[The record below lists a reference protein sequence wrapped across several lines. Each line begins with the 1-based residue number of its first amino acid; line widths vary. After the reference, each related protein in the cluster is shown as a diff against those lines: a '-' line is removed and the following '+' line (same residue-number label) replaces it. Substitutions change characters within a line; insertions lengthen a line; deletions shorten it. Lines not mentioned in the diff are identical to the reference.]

1 MGGSYR
7 SLGDVLKPLWHGER
21 SLDIVGGVE
30 LMLDRWQT
38 LTHPQESLALS
49 EASAEETAGHV

>member
-7 SLGDVLKPLWHGER
+7 SLGDVLQPLRHGER

-30 LMLDRWQT
+30 LVLDRWQA
-38 LTHPQESLALS
+38 LTRPQESLALS